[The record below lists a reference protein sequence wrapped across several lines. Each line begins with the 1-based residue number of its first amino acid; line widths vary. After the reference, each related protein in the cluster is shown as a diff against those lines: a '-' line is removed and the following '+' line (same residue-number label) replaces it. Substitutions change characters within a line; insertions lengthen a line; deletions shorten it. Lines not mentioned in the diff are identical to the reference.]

1 MTPQAPLGL
10 IGPGTDSVCGN
21 HLYVPV
27 TGGDNVQLLA
37 TLSRIGTVPLANRVG
52 SLSSE
57 IAYKRNVL
65 ITQICLLMLQC
76 AVLSIRSVAQV
87 ECESND
93 PRMNELEAP
102 TNCLQ
107 YFTKSFGK
115 FKRLNC
121 FYFFFCQL
129 KSVDQFNLRIYP
141 LEFL

>member
-1 MTPQAPLGL
+1 VTPQAPLGL

-37 TLSRIGTVPLANRVG
+37 TLSRIGTVLLANRVG

-57 IAYKRNVL
+57 IVL
-65 ITQICLLMLQC
+65 ITQICLLMPQC

-102 TNCLQ
+102 TCHMPSSAAIQ
-107 YFTKSFGK
+107 
-115 FKRLNC
+115 R
-121 FYFFFCQL
+121 
-129 KSVDQFNLRIYP
+129 SV
-141 LEFL
+141 